1 MINQA
6 MLSML
11 WDATFDTL
19 IMVGLGTIL
28 ATLIGLPMGILLTTT
43 APDHILEKPMFHRT
57 LGGMINIG
65 RSIPFIILLVAI
77 IPFTRKVVGTSI
89 GTVAAIVPLT
99 VAAIPFVARLVDGAL
114 KEVDDGVIEAAQSM
128 GASPPQI
135 IYKVMI
141 PEAMPALVLAITLTA
156 VNLVGYSAM
165 AGSIGGGG
173 LGDLAIRYGYQR
185 FRGDIMLTTVI
196 ILVVLVQGIQM
207 LGDKIAY
214 RLYHHN

>member
-65 RSIPFIILLVAI
+65 RSIPFIILMVAI

-185 FRGDIMLTTVI
+185 FRGDIMLTTVL